1 VDLEVYKPADK
12 PEHACINIGMQSRL
26 SETKDHTTLIDA
38 FDRVIKSIK
47 GPVKLYIAGEGVCRP
62 LLEKQVH
69 DLNIGH
75 SVEFTGMLEETAL
88 PLFINSLDIYV
99 HATLGETMSTA
110 IMQVMACRLPI
121 IASDVLGVNNMI
133 KHNQNGL
140 LVPAKNA
147 EALRAAVLQ
156 LISDP
161 HLAEELAENAFTF
174 ATNNYNN
181 KKMLQRYNEIFP
193 D

>member
-1 VDLEVYKPADK
+1 
-12 PEHACINIGMQSRL
+12 
-26 SETKDHTTLIDA
+26 
-38 FDRVIKSIK
+38 
-47 GPVKLYIAGEGVCRP
+47 
-62 LLEKQVH
+62 
-69 DLNIGH
+69 
-75 SVEFTGMLEETAL
+75 
-88 PLFINSLDIYV
+88 V

-147 EALRAAVLQ
+147 EALRAAILQ
-156 LISDP
+156 LIEDP
-161 HLAEELAENAFTF
+161 KLSAELAANAFTF
-174 ATNNYNN
+174 ATENYSNI
-181 KKMLQRYNEIFP
+181 KMLQRYNEIFP